1 MVCSFVG
8 PMDDANMIR
17 VLFVGD
23 SRQSF
28 FIHQKHLERNGCEC
42 EFAECE
48 RTAWEMIGRRQ
59 FDLVLSLHPSR
70 GTNSPSLGVLLS
82 GSPTT
87 LFYAL
92 RVEVGYWWVPILRL
106 GEECFGRP
114 VVRPSEFANALG
126 EVLKEIRAEATL
138 SANQVRT
145 V

>member
-1 MVCSFVG
+1 LVCSFGG
-8 PMDDANMIR
+8 PMEDTNLIR
-17 VLFVGD
+17 VLLVGD

-48 RTAWEMIGRRQ
+48 ETASEMIGRRQ
-59 FDLVLSLHPSR
+59 FDLVLSLHPTR
-70 GTNSPSLGVLLS
+70 GTNSPSLGVVLS

-106 GEECFGRP
+106 GEECFGAP
-114 VVRPSEFANALG
+114 VVRPGEFAKAIG
-126 EVLKEIRAEATL
+126 EVLKEIRVEATW
-138 SANQVRT
+138 SANPVRT

>member
-1 MVCSFVG
+1 LFCSFEG
-8 PMDDANMIR
+8 PMDDTSMIR
-17 VLFVGD
+17 VLLVGG
-23 SRQSF
+23 SPQSF
-28 FIHQKHLERNGCEC
+28 FLHRQHLERNGCEC

-48 RTAWEMIGRRQ
+48 RTAWEILGHRQ

-70 GTNSPSLGVLLS
+70 GTGNPSLGVLLS

-106 GEECFGRP
+106 GEECFGAP
-114 VVRPSEFANALG
+114 VLRPSQFPDALS
-126 EVLKEIRAEATL
+126 EVLKEIRAEARWIG
-138 SANQVRT
+138 NPMRT

>member
-1 MVCSFVG
+1 M
-8 PMDDANMIR
+8 
-17 VLFVGD
+17 L
-23 SRQSF
+23 
-28 FIHQKHLERNGCEC
+28 
-42 EFAECE
+42 
-48 RTAWEMIGRRQ
+48 GRRQ

-106 GEECFGRP
+106 GEECFGAP

-126 EVLKEIRAEATL
+126 EVLKDIRAEATW
-138 SANQVRT
+138 SAKPVRT